1 MMVYYKHVVW
11 RCAYTVKSIDANT
24 DLQVAQ
30 AATVALPL
38 SHPVQGGSVWV
49 MVEFRVRLEAIRSRT
64 DWTIQRWYGLC

>member
-1 MMVYYKHVVW
+1 MMYMAVRIHREEYQRQHFFTSGTGSHKLM
-11 RCAYTVKSIDANT
+11 S
-24 DLQVAQ
+24 L
-30 AATVALPL
+30 ALPL